1 MKKLKSTLPNMV
13 IVLTVTTMGAGFLL
27 GYVYRSTAEAREKAV
42 NDKHV
47 AAVTMVVTGFDNN
60 PVAESTTVRVNGR
73 EYTIYPARKEGTLIG
88 CAVESSSDN
97 GFSGKITIVAGFD
110 TDGKILGYDVT
121 SHAETP
127 GLGAKM
133 GEWFRGEGSRS
144 VIGRNPKATPLRVSK
159 DGGNVDGITA
169 ATISS
174 RAFLEALN
182 AAADAADTYYRQ
194 FSK

>member
-13 IVLTVTTMGAGFLL
+13 IVLTVTTMAAGFLL

-42 NDKHV
+42 NDKLV

-60 PVAESTTVRVNGR
+60 PVAESTTVQIDGR
-73 EYTIYPARKEGTLIG
+73 EYTVYPAREGETLIG
-88 CAVESSSDN
+88 CAVESSSDS
-97 GFSGKITIVAGFD
+97 GFSGRITIVAGFD
-110 TDGKILGYDVT
+110 REGNILGYDVT

-144 VIGRNPKATPLRVSK
+144 IIGRNPKATPLRVSK
-159 DGGNVDGITA
+159 DGGTIDGITA

-194 FSK
+194 FSN